1 MFSWSSAHRIEYA
14 AACHSFLYWHST
26 LQLAHQQSKLDKSK
40 SFADMRSLICVSLG
54 QWSFAYM
61 CVSGLMVV
69 RLYVC
74 LWVNGRSLLCV
85 SLG

>member
-14 AACHSFLYWHST
+14 AACHSFLYRHST

-54 QWSFAYM
+54 QWAFVYIY
-61 CVSGLMVV
+61 VSELMGV

-74 LWVNGRSLLCV
+74 LWVNGRSFICV